1 MKESY
6 SVSIKQN
13 HRLSC
18 KMVNIFFSQLLF
30 KFHHFLLV
38 LCYGTENR
46 PTPKAVA
53 GTSALIPFVSFPG
66 NEIKD
71 LFVHEE
77 IREELPAPPINSK
90 HQSDNK
96 QQNRSLK
103 SEPQK
108 QKPLPKPRNF
118 NPPPAPTTS
127 VGTGEH
133 LLRLK
138 ERTVGTSTSA
148 IESPVGEFD
157 FESALTSFK
166 KQEVLAEVAEE
177 ANTNG
182 TLSGQYIKDNFFDTL
197 SSSVDPEISR
207 KGRLTA
213 GEERVLN
220 QDTFGAIALQQNHA
234 RRGGHRGGRGGGAG
248 NYHHRGR
255 GNGRGGYNN
264 YRGDGNNRRGG
275 RGYGYGNRQGQ
286 ATKTG
291 SGPE

>member
-1 MKESY
+1 MKEFY
-6 SVSIKQN
+6 LVSTKQN
-13 HRLSC
+13 HQLFC
-18 KMVNIFFSQLLF
+18 KMVISSSFLCSFFSS
-30 KFHHFLLV
+30 FLPLV
-38 LCYGTENR
+38 LCYGTEDR
-46 PTPKAVA
+46 ATPKAVA

-77 IREELPAPPINSK
+77 IREELPAPPVNSK
-90 HQSDNK
+90 VSQTQSENK

-103 SEPQK
+103 SDSQK

-118 NPPPAPTTS
+118 NPPPAPATS

-138 ERTVGTSTSA
+138 ERTAGSSTA
-148 IESPVGEFD
+148 IEDPVGEFD
-157 FESALTSFK
+157 FESGLTSFK
-166 KQEVLAEVAEE
+166 KEEVLAEVAEE
-177 ANTNG
+177 ANSNG
-182 TLSGQYIKDNFFDTL
+182 ILSGKYIKDNFFDTL
-197 SSSVDPEISR
+197 SSSVDPETSR
-207 KGRLTA
+207 KDRLTA

-234 RRGGHRGGRGGGAG
+234 RRGGHRGGRGGGRG
-248 NYHHRGR
+248 GGYYHRGR

-275 RGYGYGNRQGQ
+275 RGGYGNRQV
-286 ATKTG
+286 TKTG
-291 SGPE
+291 SD